1 MNSNSIQTRTRQQ
14 ITASSKACSPSFTQP
29 NTTSAIHASVNH
41 ALAWFG
47 LGIAGMS
54 CGGDLTPPTHF

>member
-1 MNSNSIQTRTRQQ
+1 MTLNSIQTRTYKQMAALDH
-14 ITASSKACSPSFTQP
+14 TYPHAVSSPS
-29 NTTSAIHASVNH
+29 TTSAIHASVNH

-54 CGGDLTPPTHF
+54 CGGDFTPPTHY

>member
-1 MNSNSIQTRTRQQ
+1 MTFNRIQTRTHQQ
-14 ITASSKACSPSFTQP
+14 MGASQPVRSRALSSPS
-29 NTTSAIHASVNH
+29 TTSAIHESVNH

-54 CGGDLTPPTHF
+54 CGGDFTPPSHY